1 MSTPQLVMLQG
12 LNTAVIISAL
22 LLVALGLWIIYG
34 LMGVLNLA
42 HGELLALGAYTVV
55 AARVLG
61 LNPWVGILLAVV
73 VVGIIGYLLE
83 RTLISRLY
91 LRPLDSLLATWGL
104 SLIIRQAIQLVFG
117 AAPQRVNA
125 PITGGVPM
133 LGMAFPIYHL
143 IILASCVVV
152 VPFILWLF
160 YSTTLGIKI
169 RAVLQDREMAQ
180 CLGVNAAKINSYAFV
195 IGAALAGFAGGMI
208 APLVSVEPW
217 MGSAFLVRS
226 FMAVIVGG
234 VSGLVCAVGGSAL
247 IGGLEGAIAFFGSSV
262 IAQVIV
268 LGIVIVIIRFRPQG
282 LFSQK

>member
-1 MSTPQLVMLQG
+1 MGTGALVVLQG
-12 LNTAVIISAL
+12 LNAAVIISTL
-22 LLVALGLWIIYG
+22 LLVAIGLWIIYG

-55 AARVLG
+55 AAGMLG
-61 LNPWVGILLAVV
+61 LNGWIGILLAVV
-73 VVGIIGYLLE
+73 VVGSIGYLLE
-83 RTLISRLY
+83 RAFVCRLY

-104 SLIIRQAIQLVFG
+104 SLIIRQALQLIFG

-125 PITGGVPM
+125 PVTGGVPM
-133 LGMAFPIYHL
+133 LGMAFPVYYL
-143 IILASCVVV
+143 VILATTIVV
-152 VPFILWLF
+152 VPLILWFF
-160 YSTTLGIKI
+160 YRTTLGMKI

-180 CLGVNAAKINSYAFV
+180 CLGVKAATINSYAFV
-195 IGAALAGFAGGMI
+195 LGAALAGFAGAMI

-234 VSGLVCAVGGSAL
+234 VGAILGVVGGSAL
-247 IGGLEGAIAFFGSSV
+247 IGGLEGVIAFFGSSV

-268 LGIVIVIIRFRPQG
+268 LGLVIIIIRFRPEG
-282 LFSQK
+282 LFVQK